1 MFSEEIRV
9 INCVIS
15 NPIPLINII
24 PIINPALKHDDPT
37 INNSLLFVYKH
48 HKKNLILIFF
58 EKSL

>member
-37 INNSLLFVYKH
+37 IKQFFVVC
-48 HKKNLILIFF
+48 IQT
-58 EKSL
+58 S